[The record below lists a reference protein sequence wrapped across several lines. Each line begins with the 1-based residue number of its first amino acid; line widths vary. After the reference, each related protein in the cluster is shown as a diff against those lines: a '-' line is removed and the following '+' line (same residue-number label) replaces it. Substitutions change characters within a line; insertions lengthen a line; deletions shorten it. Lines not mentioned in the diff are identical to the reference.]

1 MQDGLNDKEEE
12 IQRIRE
18 RNRAYQRC
26 FLYVHSLPHDPM
38 LPGFFDHV
46 FIDKSCYR
54 ITRKNTQDVLILTA
68 IARSRFDS
76 DGRCTFDGKIGCFPL
91 VTYEVAKRS
100 NANRPAGMIEMK
112 PINPVKEEVIRD
124 LMIQKVLPAI
134 RAKWPLEDAS
144 KPIFIQDNGRPHL
157 APNDKLLW
165 DAAKQDGFDMRLV
178 CQPVNSPNCNIIHGL
193 GLFNSMQSIQYKT
206 VEDLVVDVHQDFEG
220 YSVDHANEYL
230 LRLHGC
236 MKRKMKDKGVSFATE
251 M

>member
-1 MQDGLNDKEEE
+1 M
-12 IQRIRE
+12 
-18 RNRAYQRC
+18 
-26 FLYVHSLPHDPM
+26 
-38 LPGFFDHV
+38 
-46 FIDKSCYR
+46 
-54 ITRKNTQDVLILTA
+54 
-68 IARSRFDS
+68 
-76 DGRCTFDGKIGCFPL
+76 
-91 VTYEVAKRS
+91 TYEVAKRS

-178 CQPVNSPNCNIIHGL
+178 CQPVNSPNFNIIHGL

-206 VEDLVVDVHQDFEG
+206 VEDLVAHVHQDFEG